1 MEETF
6 EKESLPVEEKAPDE
20 DQGGIGRRLRDRDLL
35 RKRKAEAEEKATNQ
49 WVYGAQ
55 SRKRARKEP
64 SSTAGKKG
72 RPRKNAVPVEPQP
85 EPEPEPEPVVLQ
97 TSEQPEILRT
107 PEEVPAVQIPLLDPV
122 PAPAPV
128 LQLIPLPEPVP
139 VTPPKPAEPL
149 IIPVPEEVPSDSGA
163 GILIEDLGPDE
174 DEDKPVSQE
183 RLIID
188 QGAVEEP
195 AAALPEQTKIFSEP
209 VLATPIAPP
218 TVPTQ
223 QDYLPGNLL

>member
-6 EKESLPVEEKAPDE
+6 EQENPPVEGKAPDE

-49 WVYGAQ
+49 AQ

-64 SSTAGKKG
+64 SSTPGKKG
-72 RPRKNAVPVEPQP
+72 RPRKNVLPAEPQP
-85 EPEPEPEPVVLQ
+85 EPAELQ
-97 TSEQPEILRT
+97 TAEQPEILST
-107 PEEVPAVQIPLLDPV
+107 PEEVPAMVQIPLIDPV

-128 LQLIPLPEPVP
+128 LQTIPLPEPVP
-139 VTPPKPAEPL
+139 SPPPQPAEPL
-149 IIPVPEEVPSDSGA
+149 TIPAPEEVPTDNGA
-163 GILIEDLGPDE
+163 GVLIEDLGPDE
-174 DEDKPVSQE
+174 DEDRPVSQE
-183 RLIID
+183 KLVID

-195 AAALPEQTKIFSEP
+195 EAGLPEQTKIFSEP

-218 TVPTQ
+218 AAPVQ

>member
-1 MEETF
+1 METF
-6 EKESLPVEEKAPDE
+6 EKENPPVEVKSADD

-55 SRKRARKEP
+55 SRKRVRREP
-64 SSTAGKKG
+64 SSTPGKKG
-72 RPRKNAVPVEPQP
+72 RPRKNVIAAEPQP
-85 EPEPEPEPVVLQ
+85 QPAELQ
-97 TSEQPEILRT
+97 PTHQQEILTT
-107 PEEVPAVQIPLLDPV
+107 PEDAPAVLIPLLDPV

-128 LQLIPLPEPVP
+128 LQTIPLPEAVP
-139 VTPPKPAEPL
+139 VAPPQPAEPL
-149 IIPVPEEVPSDSGA
+149 IIPIPEEVPSDNGA
-163 GILIEDLGPDE
+163 GVLIEDLGPDE
-174 DEDKPVSQE
+174 DEDKPLSQE

-195 AAALPEQTKIFSEP
+195 AAGLPEQTKIFSEP

-218 TVPTQ
+218 AAPGQ